1 MFRIMLF
8 LATNFAIL
16 LVLGFFLNVILPA
29 FGIHLSGNASLL
41 AFAAVLGIGGAFVS
55 LLLSKW
61 LAIRSTGAKVIEQPR
76 SESEVWLVDTVSR
89 FARDARIGMPQVAIF
104 DSPQPNAFAT
114 GANRNKALVAVST
127 GLLHNMSKSEVEAVV
142 GHEISHVANGD
153 MITMT
158 LVQGVLNTFVIF
170 FARIIGRIIDN
181 ALSRGESNGFGFGYF
196 MAVMVA
202 EIVLGI
208 LASIIVM
215 WFSRWREFRADA
227 GGANLAGRSNMI
239 SALKRLQSLQNQE
252 SDLPGELAAFGIR
265 GKSAFSKLFMSHP
278 PLTARIERLSQY

>member
-8 LATNFAIL
+8 IATNFAIL
-16 LVLGFFLNVILPA
+16 MVLGFFLNVVLPA

-41 AFAAVLGIGGAFVS
+41 VFAAVLGIGGAFVS

-61 LAIRSTGAKVIEQPR
+61 LALRSTGAQVIKEPR
-76 SESEVWLVDTVSR
+76 SQTEIWIFDTVAR
-89 FARDARIGMPQVAIF
+89 FARNAKIGMPEIAIY

-114 GANRNKALVAVST
+114 GANRNNALVAVST
-127 GLLHNMSKSEVEAVV
+127 GLLNSMSKEEVEAVI
-142 GHEISHVANGD
+142 GHEVSHVANGD
-153 MITMT
+153 MITLT

-181 ALSRGESNGFGFGYF
+181 AISRGESNGFGIGYF
-196 MAVMVA
+196 ICVMVA
-202 EIVLGI
+202 EVILGI

-227 GGANLAGRSNMI
+227 GGAELAGRSNMI

-265 GKSAFSKLFMSHP
+265 GKSALSKLFMSHP
-278 PLTARIERLSQY
+278 PLSERIARLSQH

>member
-8 LATNFAIL
+8 IATNFAIL
-16 LVLGFFLNVILPA
+16 IVLGFFLNVVLPA

-41 AFAAVLGIGGAFVS
+41 VFAAVLGIGGAFVS

-61 LAIRSTGAKVIEQPR
+61 LALRSTGAQVIKEPR
-76 SESEVWLVDTVSR
+76 SQTEIWIFDTVAR
-89 FARDARIGMPQVAIF
+89 FARDAKIGMPEIAIY

-114 GANRNKALVAVST
+114 GANRNNALVAVST
-127 GLLHNMSKSEVEAVV
+127 GLLNSMSKEEVEAVI
-142 GHEISHVANGD
+142 GHEVSHVANGD
-153 MITMT
+153 MITLT

-181 ALSRGESNGFGFGYF
+181 AISRGESNGFGIGYF
-196 MAVMVA
+196 ICVMVA
-202 EIVLGI
+202 EVILGI

-227 GGANLAGRSNMI
+227 GGAELAGRSNMI

-265 GKSAFSKLFMSHP
+265 GKSALSKLFMSHP
-278 PLTARIERLSQY
+278 PLSERIARLSQR